1 MSWEPTQIRVR
12 PGDTITSKGGLLFSS
27 NLTGKEEFYTTK
39 RVKYLGDGVWEARG
53 ESKQPI
59 EVDPVQQG
67 GPHGACTYREAGH
80 PSQRPLMPQVRGAA
94 MHRGRRHRLPR
105 VREEVGNGIGRTEG
119 VSE

>member
-12 PGDTITSKGGLLFSS
+12 PGDTITSKEGLLFSS

-59 EVDPVQQG
+59 EVDPVRQVGHLTPRHAGRKVIQIVDIACPACGGRLCIKDGIIVCQG
-67 GPHGACTYREAGH
+67 CGKKWETGLVE
-80 PSQRPLMPQVRGAA
+80 LK
-94 MHRGRRHRLPR
+94 
-105 VREEVGNGIGRTEG
+105 E
-119 VSE
+119 

>member
-59 EVDPVQQG
+59 EGDPVQQG
-67 GPHGACTYREAGH
+67 GHTVPAHTGR
-80 PSQRPLMPQVRGAA
+80 QVIQVNDLSCPRCE
-94 MHRGRRHRLPR
+94 GRLCI
-105 VREEVGNGIGRTEG
+105 EDG
-119 VSE
+119 VIVCQGCGKKWEMGLVELKE